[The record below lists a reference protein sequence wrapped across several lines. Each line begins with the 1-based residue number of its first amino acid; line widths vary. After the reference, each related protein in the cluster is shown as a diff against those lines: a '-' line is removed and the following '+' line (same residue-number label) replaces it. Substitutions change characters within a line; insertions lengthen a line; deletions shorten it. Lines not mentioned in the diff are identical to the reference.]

1 MHDPIRK
8 MIKPK
13 SPILYLHEYRHVPEE
28 ILLWKNDE
36 HLTPWNAESCPPPES
51 AQTAA
56 AHTPVLPPLLCVGI
70 GTYKTLA
77 DGELYLCVLIDPQ
90 SRRVFSWSLGVYRS
104 AELVDRALERLF
116 AIYDQRVS
124 VTGSPLVIRSS
135 RNAVYGTR
143 LYRDVLAQYP
153 VQGEMTEKGTRGG
166 VMAVSTF
173 FSQLMI
179 RKGGYIFFDW
189 QDGVDWLSRYLL
201 EYNQRIEG
209 ED

>member
-1 MHDPIRK
+1 MRK
-8 MIKPK
+8 IE

-36 HLTPWNAESCPPPES
+36 YLTPWSAEGCPPPEIS
-51 AQTAA
+51 QTAA